1 MKKSKYPEFLGWDKM
16 FPEFT
21 LEKVNRL
28 LDHVRFLIANRC
40 LSQQNALEL
49 NAKTRQIH
57 IKTQAIILK

>member
-16 FPEFT
+16 LPEFT

-28 LDHVRFLIANRC
+28 LHHVRFLIAN
-40 LSQQNALEL
+40 SQQNALEL